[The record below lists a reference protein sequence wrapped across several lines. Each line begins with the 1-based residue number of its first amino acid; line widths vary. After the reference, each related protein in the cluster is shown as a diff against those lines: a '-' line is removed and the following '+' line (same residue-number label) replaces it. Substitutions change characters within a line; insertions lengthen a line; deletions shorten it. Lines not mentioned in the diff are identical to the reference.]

1 MSLPKFPARRET
13 IEIEG
18 EFIPIRSLTRA
29 EAAAFQKMV
38 AADSP
43 WDELE
48 MAVIAAGTDTDL
60 EEVRDWY
67 KATPGDV
74 AERIST
80 AIRQLSRLDGE
91 AQKSG

>member
-13 IEIEG
+13 IQIDD

-29 EAAAFQKMV
+29 EAAQFQKMV
-38 AADSP
+38 AAEVD
-43 WDELE
+43 WAELE

-60 EEVRDWY
+60 DEVREWY

-80 AIRQLSRLDGE
+80 AIRVLSRLDGE